1 MDMPLVANMN
11 VATNLNG
18 RLRNT
23 SLPPSRG
30 ILPLFETVINSIHG
44 LEEANI
50 PTESGWIRVV
60 IERDVVRSLF
70 DAVDGKKSGGQPLH
84 DIASFT
90 VIDNGVGFN
99 DENFNAFLTLDTEHK
114 IEKGGRGIGRLLW
127 LKAFQRVDVASVF
140 LDGDVLRQRAFQ
152 FSTAGVAGGDMTD
165 APEDAKRQTTV
176 SLLGFDARYRTKSRK
191 TAEAIAKAML
201 EHCLWHFVREGG
213 CPRIVLEDDGEQ
225 IRLDEVFE
233 QHMHSSAVTQQ
244 AILKDHRFDLLHVKL
259 RTSAAT
265 RHAIAYCANNRLVLE
280 ERLEGR
286 VPGLH
291 GNLDDEDGEFAYVCY
306 VSSQILDERVRPERS
321 AFDLPTEVEGLFEG
335 TDISWADI
343 RGMVIGEAVKHLDSC
358 LIGMKER
365 ARERVREFVA
375 TQAPRYR
382 PILGRLS
389 PDALNIDPEISDKE
403 LELTLHRHFADL
415 ERDLLHE
422 GHDLLTPRHDETA
435 TAYKLRIEEYL
446 QKVEDIKMS
455 DLTGYVAHRRVVL
468 DLLEAAIKRGPNGY
482 AREDLIHT
490 LIMPMR
496 TDSTEVMLDNCNLW
510 LVDERLAFHNYLASD
525 QTLRSMLITGAT
537 STKEPDLLALNVFD
551 NPILMS
557 ETRAPPYA
565 SFVVIELKRPMR
577 NDAAPGE
584 EKDPV
589 QQALQYLNRIRR
601 GNVQTAEGRPIPNP
615 DDIPGFCYVICDL
628 TPTVKELCVLTHD
641 LTVTSDHMGYF
652 GYRKNMKAYVEV
664 ISFDKLVRAAKE
676 RNRAFFDKLGLPAL

>member
-1 MDMPLVANMN
+1 MPVAANMN
-11 VATNLNG
+11 ISTNLNG

-23 SLPPSRG
+23 SLPFSRG
-30 ILPLFETVINSIHG
+30 LLPLFEAVINSIHG

-50 PTESGWIRVV
+50 PTESGRIRVV
-60 IERDVVRSLF
+60 IERDMVHSLL
-70 DAVDGKKSGGQPLH
+70 DTLEGKKSGRQPLN
-84 DIASFT
+84 DITSFT
-90 VIDNGVGFN
+90 VTDNGVGFN
-99 DENFNAFLTLDTEHK
+99 DENFNAFLTLDTDHK
-114 IEKGGRGIGRLLW
+114 IDKGGRGIGRLLW
-127 LKAFQRVDVASVF
+127 LKAFQHVDVASVF
-140 LDGDVLRQRAFQ
+140 LDGGVLRQRVFQ
-152 FSTAGVAGGDMTD
+152 FSTAGVTAQAVTD
-165 APEDAKRQTTV
+165 APTDAKRQTTV
-176 SLLGFDARYRTKSRK
+176 SLRGFDAGYRTKTRK

-201 EHCLWHFVREGG
+201 EHCLWNFVREGG

-225 IRLDEVFE
+225 IRLDEVFD
-233 QHMHSSAVTQQ
+233 QHMHSSAVRQR
-244 AILKDHRFDLLHVKL
+244 AILKDRPFDLLHVKL
-259 RTSAAT
+259 RTSAAA

-280 ERLEGR
+280 EPLEGR

-291 GNLDDEDGEFAYVCY
+291 GNLYDEEGEFAYLCY
-306 VSSQILDERVRPERS
+306 VSSQILDDRVRPERS
-321 AFDLPTEVEGLFEG
+321 AFDLPSEVEGLFEG
-335 TDISWADI
+335 TDISWSDI
-343 RGMVIGEAVKHLDSC
+343 RGMVVGEAAKHLDSC
-358 LIGMKER
+358 LIGTKKR
-365 ARERVREFVA
+365 AMERVRAFVA

-389 PDALNIDPEISDKE
+389 PDDLNIDPDISDKD

-415 ERDLLHE
+415 EAELLHE

-435 TAYKLRIEEYL
+435 QAYKLRIAEYL
-446 QKVEDIKMS
+446 KKVEDIKLS
-455 DLTGYVAHRRVVL
+455 DLVGYVAHRRVVL
-468 DLLEAAIKRGPNGY
+468 DLLKAAIKRGPDGY

-496 TDSTEVMLDNCNLW
+496 TDSTELVLDTCNLW

-525 QTLRSMLITGAT
+525 QTLHSMPITGAT

-557 ETRAPPYA
+557 ETRSPPYA
-565 SFVVIELKRPMR
+565 SLVVIELKRPMR
-577 NDAAPGE
+577 NDAAFGG

-601 GNVQTAEGRPIPNP
+601 GKVQTAEGRPIPNP

-628 TPTVKELCVLTHD
+628 TPTVQELCVLTHD

-664 ISFDKLVRAAKE
+664 ISFDKLVVAAKE
-676 RNRAFFDKLGLPAL
+676 RNRAFFDRLGLPAL